1 MDLFKTVAP
10 RQLLAMIKSTI
21 RQPLGKVQS
30 QGCII
35 LQLPVEVLLLIV
47 EALPLSS
54 QVSVSQTCRPLRTIL
69 AHLRNSASY
78 LPRGEFLE
86 FLSCL
91 ARNMP
96 EKWVCDVCLKLHPVS
111 LQDTWKNPYRS
122 SCPRY
127 YVYQKTYRLEHF
139 SLGNRHV
146 QLALKYTRMDGISK
160 KYQRYLE
167 TLLTPHHGT
176 FLADSLKDTP
186 LQRRH
191 SVYPKIVNGRYLVLS
206 VWRYD
211 MDREKVSRQ
220 RMGSLRVCGHQ
231 IFNDWG
237 EALREMAG
245 FRVQDD
251 PKKVLWTAVSTAFQA
266 EGAEV
271 RKSCPYCL
279 TDFSVQACPE
289 RATVRMWQDLG
300 PEGSPLNPEWT
311 ENNIS
316 VPLKERKFKIIN
328 NKVPGDIRRLY
339 ELG

>member
-1 MDLFKTVAP
+1 MDIFGTMVP
-10 RQLLAMIKSTI
+10 RRLLAMIKSTI
-21 RQPLGKVQS
+21 RQSPGKVQS
-30 QGCII
+30 QDCII

-47 EALPLSS
+47 ESLPLFN
-54 QVSVSQTCRPLRTIL
+54 QIIVSQTCRPLRNIL

-78 LPRGEFLE
+78 LPRDEFLE

-96 EKWVCDVCLKLHPVS
+96 RKWVCGVCLALHRVC
-111 LQDTWKNPYRS
+111 LQDTRKNPYYS
-122 SCPRY
+122 NCPRFCH
-127 YVYQKTYRLEHF
+127 QTPYRLESF
-139 SLGNRHV
+139 YLYNRHV
-146 QLALKYTRMDGISK
+146 QLALKYTRMGNISK
-160 KYQRYLE
+160 KYQRHLE
-167 TLLTPHHGT
+167 TLLTPYHGT
-176 FLADSLKDTP
+176 FSADAFKETT

-211 MDREKVSRQ
+211 MDREKVSRE
-220 RMGSLRVCGHQ
+220 RMDSLWVCGHQ
-231 IFNDWG
+231 ILNDWDD
-237 EALREMAG
+237 ALREMAG
-245 FRVQDD
+245 YRVQDN

-271 RKSCPYCL
+271 HKSCPYCL

-300 PEGSPLNPEWT
+300 PEGSPLNTEWT

-316 VPLKERKFKIIN
+316 ISIWEELGFKILS

>member
-30 QGCII
+30 QDCII

-47 EALPLSS
+47 ETLPLFS

-96 EKWVCDVCLKLHPVS
+96 EKWVCEVCLKLHPVS
-111 LQDTWKNPYRS
+111 LQDSWKNPYRS

-127 YVYQKTYRLEHF
+127 YVYQKTYRLQNF
-139 SLGNRHV
+139 YLDNRHV
-146 QLALKYTRMDGISK
+146 QLALKYTRMGNISK

-167 TLLTPHHGT
+167 TLLTPYHGT
-176 FLADSLKDTP
+176 FCEDSLRDTP

-220 RMGSLRVCGHQ
+220 RMGSLWACGHQ
-231 IFNDWG
+231 IFNDWD

-311 ENNIS
+311 EHVIS
-316 VPLKERKFKIIN
+316 ILEKRSFKILS